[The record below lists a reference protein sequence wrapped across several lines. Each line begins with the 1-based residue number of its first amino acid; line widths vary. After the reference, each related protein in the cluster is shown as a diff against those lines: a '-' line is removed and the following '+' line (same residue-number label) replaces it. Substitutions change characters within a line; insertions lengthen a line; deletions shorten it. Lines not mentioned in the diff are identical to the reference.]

1 MLLNVHESTHSST
14 VVTLGD
20 HSHGSKVKFQDI
32 TGLSSCNIDLH
43 SVTDL
48 NVRVRVS
55 QSTSVMGDGARDLSG
70 TDIDLIDSAKLVLSF
85 FSLDAVQD
93 VASLGVVQQSE
104 AIVRL
109 FQLDDIHETGRVIL
123 VSADLSVHLDATFHA
138 DLLAFLSSQSILE
151 TLTKDDSNRQAFSK
165 LVRSSR
171 RAGSPDPCH
180 LSKVPVTRRTE
191 AFLVLSWSTCPTLD
205 KQSE

>member
-32 TGLSSCNIDLH
+32 AGLSGGNIDLH
-43 SVTDL
+43 GVTDL
-48 NVRVRVS
+48 NIRVRVS
-55 QSTSVMGDGARDLSG
+55 QSSTVMGNGARDLSS
-70 TDIDLIDSAKLVLSF
+70 TDVDLVDSAKLVLSF

-93 VASLGVVQQSE
+93 IASFGVIQQSE

-109 FQLDDIHETGRVIL
+109 FQLDDIHETGRIIL
-123 VSADLSVHLDATFHA
+123 VSADLSVNLDATFHA
-138 DLLAFLSSQSILE
+138 DLLAFLASQRILE
-151 TLTKDDSNRQAFSK
+151 TLTKDNSDRQAFSK

-171 RAGSPDPCH
+171 RARSPNPSH
-180 LSKVPVTRRTE
+180 LSEVPVTRCTE
-191 AFLVLSWSTCPTLD
+191 ALLVLSWSTSPALS
-205 KQSE
+205 KQLK